1 MRYWLIPV
9 LLALVIAAMVAYAA
23 DGMVA
28 IAARVAAYALAVAAL
43 AMLLAT
49 LLWPSM
55 RRHRGEAPPPEDT
68 EAPPES
74 HSRPLR

>member
-9 LLALVIAAMVAYAA
+9 LLALVIAATVAYAA
-23 DGMVA
+23 DGIVMIV
-28 IAARVAAYALAVAAL
+28 ARVAAYALAVAAL

-55 RRHRGEAPPPEDT
+55 RRHRGEVPPPGDT
-68 EAPPES
+68 EAPPEP